1 MFSFLFPSAGG
12 GVIDTVRG
20 RTLFR
25 SGTESIPWS
34 GGLDSAEVQKVGE
47 EENSSHSGL

>member
-1 MFSFLFPSAGG
+1 MFSFFVSICRRRG
-12 GVIDTVRG
+12 IDTVRG

-25 SGTESIPWS
+25 SETESIPWS